1 MAEEVK
7 CELRYVLAEKIKR
20 KRRTKVWAIPRD
32 LNLDSVYFFWG
43 NRTFVKSLRDG
54 GNPTNPVEDWNVAF
68 RDGTE
73 LNDLQHRAVKMLRSV
88 NLKKYKNLKLKMLYD
103 ETLGDIELELVNGA
117 GGRLALYSRKAVTIM
132 FRKGDVHDSLFS
144 DADFEVRYKDKVHA
158 DFIKVSSYHNL
169 SDLGIV
175 VSGIETEENNGT
187 TIDRPVSF
195 YRLLTDTPENMRKFV
210 KTALAKQ
217 PSSVV
222 EDLSVDEI
230 NDILET
236 RGQKV
241 LPTYIDG
248 LRFIGTGEPHLKLGD
263 ITIAFGEEATNEAQL
278 ADAIFGKRRDL
289 SKKILYHELYD
300 YIQQEEGAYDSLPKD
315 EKSKVIKDYKQ
326 RMRQLNYRI
335 GSMLGLGKEKALTPV
350 LDGIAINHLLLK
362 PKN

>member
-1 MAEEVK
+1 MTEEVK
-7 CELRYVLAEKIKR
+7 YELRYVIAEKIKR
-20 KRRTKVWAIPRD
+20 KWHTKVWTISKD

-43 NRTFVKSLRDG
+43 NRTFGKSLSDG
-54 GNPTNPVEDWNVAF
+54 GNPTNPVEDWDVTF

-73 LNDLQHRAVKMLRSV
+73 LNDLQHRAIKILRSV
-88 NLKKYKNLKLKMLYD
+88 NFKKYKNLKLRMRYD
-103 ETLGDIELELVNGA
+103 EVLGDIELELVNGA

-144 DADFEVRYKDKVHA
+144 DADFEVKYKDKVDA
-158 DFIKVSSYHNL
+158 DFLEVSSYHNL

-175 VSGIETEENNGT
+175 VSGIETEESNGA
-187 TIDRPVSF
+187 TIDCPVSF

-230 NDILET
+230 NDILEA
-236 RGQKV
+236 RGQKA
-241 LPTYIDG
+241 LPIYIDG

-263 ITIAFGEEATNEAQL
+263 LTIAFSEEATNEAQL

-289 SKKILYHELYD
+289 SKAISYHELYD
-300 YIQQEEGAYDSLPKD
+300 YIQHQEGAYDSLSKS
-315 EKSKVIKDYKQ
+315 EKAKVIKSYKQ
-326 RMRQLNYRI
+326 QMRQLNYRI